1 MELNAIVERAKEKD
15 ARAFDILY
23 RAYRPKMVG
32 ICMNIIKEDQVV
44 VDDLVH
50 DAFIL
55 AFVSI
60 DNLRDNARFGEWLS
74 TIMRNV
80 ALKHVEQ
87 RDKLR
92 LLPIAS
98 VSERET
104 LQMYSVSSPES
115 DLNYKELL
123 GLVNLLPEGYRRI
136 LRLSVIEGF
145 SHKEIADMLGI
156 EPHSSSSQLSRA
168 KRMLRRIIESGAVWV
183 LLILFAPIAWA
194 IILKHIEWRKE
205 ENVTHVRERHN
216 HLKAESCDSIVED
229 QDSVQDTMLA
239 DSIVV
244 VNVSMP
250 TVVSFDTDSATFIL
264 PSAPIEEPVLEEI
277 DGDSLGVNVHN
288 YAPNLLFAPLRN
300 TTEMVRCKDSKWH
313 LRLTGSIGFA
323 LTQNSY
329 PLINIDT
336 SLLPGTD
343 SIHSMLSNQVGTWED
358 YSTYLSYMPSQ
369 VDSIRTF
376 VLKEIS
382 SHNLG
387 KIVQREYHSSPMT
400 FGLSLART
408 LGRNWTVETGMQ
420 YSLLKSTFTMGEGG
434 YSVVDKQSV
443 HYLGIPVHLS
453 YDWLSYR
460 GLSAYGS
467 VGVTMHIPILGKRDT
482 NYTFDWQT
490 VYTESAHF
498 APSLQW
504 QVGVGL
510 GVQYR
515 FAPHTS
521 IFAEPTFN
529 WFIPSAGETRTVWT
543 ERPVAFM
550 CPFGIRISW

>member
-1 MELNAIVERAKEKD
+1 MELNTIVERAKKKD

-60 DNLRDNARFGEWLS
+60 GNLRDNARFGEWLS

-98 VSERET
+98 VSEGET

-168 KRMLRRIIESGAVWV
+168 KRMLRHIIESGAVWV

-194 IILKHIEWRKE
+194 IIVKHMEWHKE
-205 ENVTHVRERHN
+205 ENVTHVRERHK

-300 TTEMVRCKDSKWH
+300 TTEMVRCKDSEWH

-323 LTQNSY
+323 LTQNSH

-358 YSTYLSYMPSQ
+358 YSTYLSCMPSQ

-382 SHNLG
+382 SHNTG
-387 KIVQREYHSSPMT
+387 KILQREHHSSPMT

-420 YSLLKSTFTMGEGG
+420 YSLPGKTSRRELVDAEIRLILSIIIPSELQKMIFECLPISSTINVFLHKSPISLRCSISKFIIRSMWGCDIDIILPFAICFLNTIQKVGAVKGLGLFSSVRFIIAVLYSFKYALSHASPKFTM
-434 YSVVDKQSV
+434 YSVTPGYVVS
-443 HYLGIPVHLS
+443 
-453 YDWLSYR
+453 
-460 GLSAYGS
+460 
-467 VGVTMHIPILGKRDT
+467 
-482 NYTFDWQT
+482 N
-490 VYTESAHF
+490 
-498 APSLQW
+498 
-504 QVGVGL
+504 
-510 GVQYR
+510 
-515 FAPHTS
+515 
-521 IFAEPTFN
+521 
-529 WFIPSAGETRTVWT
+529 
-543 ERPVAFM
+543 
-550 CPFGIRISW
+550 

>member
-60 DNLRDNARFGEWLS
+60 GNLRDNARFGEWLS

-98 VSERET
+98 VSEGET

-194 IILKHIEWRKE
+194 IIVKHMEWCKE
-205 ENVTHVRERHN
+205 ENVTHVRERHK
-216 HLKAESCDSIVED
+216 HLKTESCDSIVED

-250 TVVSFDTDSATFIL
+250 TVVSFDTDSTTFIL
-264 PSAPIEEPVLEEI
+264 PSA
-277 DGDSLGVNVHN
+277 
-288 YAPNLLFAPLRN
+288 
-300 TTEMVRCKDSKWH
+300 
-313 LRLTGSIGFA
+313 
-323 LTQNSY
+323 
-329 PLINIDT
+329 
-336 SLLPGTD
+336 
-343 SIHSMLSNQVGTWED
+343 
-358 YSTYLSYMPSQ
+358 
-369 VDSIRTF
+369 
-376 VLKEIS
+376 
-382 SHNLG
+382 
-387 KIVQREYHSSPMT
+387 
-400 FGLSLART
+400 
-408 LGRNWTVETGMQ
+408 
-420 YSLLKSTFTMGEGG
+420 
-434 YSVVDKQSV
+434 
-443 HYLGIPVHLS
+443 
-453 YDWLSYR
+453 
-460 GLSAYGS
+460 
-467 VGVTMHIPILGKRDT
+467 HI
-482 NYTFDWQT
+482 
-490 VYTESAHF
+490 
-498 APSLQW
+498 
-504 QVGVGL
+504 
-510 GVQYR
+510 
-515 FAPHTS
+515 
-521 IFAEPTFN
+521 
-529 WFIPSAGETRTVWT
+529 
-543 ERPVAFM
+543 
-550 CPFGIRISW
+550 